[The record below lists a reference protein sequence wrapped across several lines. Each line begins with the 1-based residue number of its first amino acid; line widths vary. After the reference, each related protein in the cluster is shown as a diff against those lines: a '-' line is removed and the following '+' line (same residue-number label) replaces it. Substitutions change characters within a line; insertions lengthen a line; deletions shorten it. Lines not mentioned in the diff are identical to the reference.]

1 MDEGLANV
9 WRLDAAECFECHR
22 SVAGAALKEMCC
34 SQYRS
39 AIEQYR
45 ARCEKSA

>member
-22 SVAGAALKEMCC
+22 RVAGEALKEVCS

-39 AIEQYR
+39 AIKQ
-45 ARCEKSA
+45 